1 MKIILEELLEG
12 GKLSR
17 SEAYQVMENIGRE
30 KYSPEEITSLLTIF
44 RMRPIDPEEFAGFR
58 EALYDL
64 SNQVNL
70 ESDGS
75 IDIVGSGGD
84 GKCTFNISTLSS
96 FVVAGAGYKVTKHGS
111 YAVSSI
117 TGASNLLQKL
127 GYEFTTDEDRLQR
140 QLDKY
145 NICFLHAPL
154 FHPALKNVAPIR
166 KSLGIRTIF
175 NIMGPTINPSHPKAY
190 LLGAF
195 SPEVARLYGDVM
207 AMTDYNFSVVH
218 SVDGYDEVSLTDDY
232 LHITRSGNHLRKPEE
247 FQFSRH
253 RQEDIFSGDTID
265 SARDIFVNVLKNE
278 CPEAH
283 KNVVLIN
290 SGIAIHTLD
299 PAVSVEEGI
308 QKARESIESGSA
320 LENLTKLLNDQ

>member
-1 MKIILEELLEG
+1 MKKILEELFEG
-12 GKLSR
+12 EKLSR
-17 SEAYQVMENIGRE
+17 EDAYQVMEHIG
-30 KYSPEEITSLLTIF
+30 KMTYSPEEITSLLTVF
-44 RMRPIDPEEFAGFR
+44 RMRPIDAEEFAGFR

-70 ESDGS
+70 ESEGS

-117 TGASNLLQKL
+117 SGASNLLQNL
-127 GYEFTTDEDRLQR
+127 GYEFSTDEDRLQR

-166 KSLGIRTIF
+166 KALGVRTIF
-175 NIMGPTINPSHPKAY
+175 NIMGPTINPSRPKAY
-190 LLGAF
+190 LLGAY
-195 SPEVARLYGDVM
+195 SREVARLYGDVM
-207 AMTDYNFSVVH
+207 EMTDYDYSVVH
-218 SVDGYDEVSLTDDY
+218 SVDGYDEISLTDDY
-232 LHITRSGNHLRKPEE
+232 LHITRAGNHIRKPDE
-247 FQFSRH
+247 FAFARH
-253 RQEDIFSGDTID
+253 KQEDIFSGETID
-265 SARDIFVNVLKNE
+265 SAREIFLNVLKNE
-278 CPEAH
+278 CPAAH
-283 KNVVLIN
+283 KNVILIN

-299 PAVSVEEGI
+299 PKTSIEDGI
-308 QKARESIESGSA
+308 SKARESIESGTA
-320 LENLTKLLNDQ
+320 LKNLMNLLNDQ